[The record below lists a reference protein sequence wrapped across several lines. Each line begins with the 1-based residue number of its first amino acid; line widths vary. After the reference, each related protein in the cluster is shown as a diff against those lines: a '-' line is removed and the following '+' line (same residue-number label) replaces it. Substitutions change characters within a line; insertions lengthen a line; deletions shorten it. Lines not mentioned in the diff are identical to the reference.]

1 MCAAEG
7 ASDPTRPYATL
18 WGSYALCSCWG
29 PGAHVALVGEL
40 DLEVGEIVL
49 EHLVLGLHEL
59 QLLLEVGEHL
69 VRVRVRVRVR
79 VGLEVGEHLHG
90 GG

>member
-49 EHLVLGLHEL
+49 EHLV
-59 QLLLEVGEHL
+59 
-69 VRVRVRVRVR
+69 RVRVRVRVR